1 MNTKK
6 KIIISAGGTGGHIY
20 PAIAVAQALQKRL
33 NNEVEFLF
41 VGASDRME
49 MEKVPKA
56 GFKIVGLWISGLQRR
71 ITYKNILFPF
81 KVISSIV
88 KSFGIINNFKPDAV
102 IGFGGYASSAVLYAA
117 SLKKLPTL
125 IHEQNSYAGITN
137 KILKDKVNKICVAYD
152 NMEKF
157 FPANKLVK
165 TGNPIRQDL
174 MDVTRKRSEA
184 IEFFKLDSNKKTVL
198 VLGGSLGARTIN
210 ESVFEGLEK
219 LKAANINLIWQT
231 GKNFS
236 KINSNKDPDKSGLNS
251 KKSANSSE
259 NNSSLEFRISNFQIR
274 EFIYEMDL
282 AYAAADVVISRAGA
296 LSIAELAQVAKPVI
310 LVPSPNVAE
319 DHQTK
324 NAMAL
329 VNKNAAILVKD
340 IDARNNLITETLNL
354 VNDSN
359 KQAELVK
366 NIRTFAMPNAAEL
379 IVDEVIKLMK

>member
-71 ITYKNILFPF
+71 ITYKNFLFPI
-81 KVISSIV
+81 KVITSV
-88 KSFGIINNFKPDAV
+88 LKSFGIINKFKPDMV

-152 NMEKF
+152 QMEKF

-174 MDVTRKRSEA
+174 MDVTSKRKEA
-184 IEFFKLDSNKKTVL
+184 IEFFKLNASKKSVL
-198 VLGGSLGARTIN
+198 VIGGSLGARTIN
-210 ESVFEGLEK
+210 ESIFDGLAK
-219 LKAANINLIWQT
+219 LKEANINLIWQT
-231 GKNFS
+231 GKNFK
-236 KINSNKDPDKSGLNS
+236 KINEV
-251 KKSANSSE
+251 ATE
-259 NNSSLEFRISNFQIR
+259 NHQPSTINCQP
-274 EFIYEMDL
+274 FIYEMDL
-282 AYAAADVVISRAGA
+282 AYAAADLVISRAGA

-340 IDARNNLITETLNL
+340 IDARNHLITETLNL
-354 VNDSN
+354 INDSN
-359 KQAELVK
+359 KQVDLIK
-366 NIRTFAMPNAAEL
+366 NISTFAMPNAAEL

>member
-56 GFKIVGLWISGLQRR
+56 GFKIEGLWISGLQRR

-174 MDVTRKRSEA
+174 MDVTSKRKEA
-184 IEFFKLDSNKKTVL
+184 IDFFKLDSNKKTVL
-198 VLGGSLGARTIN
+198 VIGGSLGARTIN

-219 LKAANINLIWQT
+219 LKDANINLIWQT
-231 GKNFS
+231 GKNFN
-236 KINSNKDPDKSGLNS
+236 KVNSNKEILNS
-251 KKSANSSE
+251 KKEGNVLE
-259 NNSSLEFRISNFQIR
+259 NNSSLEFRISD
-274 EFIYEMDL
+274 FIYEMDL

-366 NIRTFAMPNAAEL
+366 NISTFAMPNAAEL

>member
-1 MNTKK
+1 MNSKK

-56 GFKIVGLWISGLQRR
+56 GYKIEGLWISGLQRR
-71 ITYKNILFPF
+71 ITYKNLLFPI
-81 KVISSIV
+81 KVVSSIL
-88 KSFGIINNFKPDAV
+88 KSFGIINRFKPDAV

-137 KILKDKVNKICVAYD
+137 KILKDKVNTICVAYD

-157 FPANKLVK
+157 FPVNKLVK

-174 MDVTRKRSEA
+174 LDVSSKKQQA
-184 IEFFKLDSNKKTVL
+184 MAFFKLDTNKKTIL
-198 VLGGSLGARTIN
+198 VIGGSLGARTIN
-210 ESVFEGLEK
+210 ESIFEGLNKIKE
-219 LKAANINLIWQT
+219 ANVNLIWQT
-231 GKNFS
+231 GKNF
-236 KINSNKDPDKSGLNS
+236 DKLTPNF
-251 KKSANSSE
+251 E
-259 NNSSLEFRISNFQIR
+259 LRTSNF
-274 EFIYEMDL
+274 EVKDFIYEMDM

-340 IDARNNLITETLNL
+340 VDAKNNLVSETLNL
-354 VNDSN
+354 ITNEN
-359 KQAELVK
+359 KQAELVNQIK
-366 NIRTFAMPNAAEL
+366 TFAMPNAAEL

>member
-1 MNTKK
+1 MNSKK

-56 GFKIVGLWISGLQRR
+56 GYKIEGLWISGLQRR
-71 ITYKNILFPF
+71 ITYKNLLFPI
-81 KVISSIV
+81 KVVSSIL
-88 KSFGIINNFKPDAV
+88 KSFGIINSFKPDAV

-137 KILKDKVNKICVAYD
+137 KILKDKVNTICVAYD

-174 MDVTRKRSEA
+174 LDVSSKKQQAMD
-184 IEFFKLDSNKKTVL
+184 FFKLDANKKTIL
-198 VLGGSLGARTIN
+198 VIGGSLGARTIN
-210 ESVFEGLEK
+210 ESIFEGLDKIKE
-219 LKAANINLIWQT
+219 ANVNLIWQT
-231 GKNFS
+231 GKNFD
-236 KINSNKDPDKSGLNS
+236 KVNSNIEIINS
-251 KKSANSSE
+251 KKEDNALE
-259 NNSSLEFRISNFQIR
+259 NNSSLEFRISD
-274 EFIYEMDL
+274 FIYEMDL

-296 LSIAELAQVAKPVI
+296 LSIAELAQVAKPVV

-340 IDARNNLITETLNL
+340 VDAKNNLVSETLNL
-354 VNDSN
+354 ITNEN
-359 KQAELVK
+359 KQAKLVNQIK
-366 NIRTFAMPNAAEL
+366 TFAMPNAAEL

>member
-1 MNTKK
+1 MNIKK

-71 ITYKNILFPF
+71 ITYKNVLFPV
-81 KVISSIV
+81 KVVSSIL
-88 KSFGIINNFKPDAV
+88 KSFGIIKKFKPDAV

-152 NMEKF
+152 HMEKF
-157 FPANKLVK
+157 FPVSKLVK

-174 MDVTRKRSEA
+174 MDVTSKKNEA
-184 IEFFKLDSNKKTVL
+184 LNFFKLDAVKKTVL
-198 VLGGSLGARTIN
+198 VIGGSLGARTIN
-210 ESVFEGLEK
+210 ESIFAGLDQ
-219 LKAANINLIWQT
+219 LKEANINLIWQT
-231 GKNFS
+231 GKNF
-236 KINSNKDPDKSGLNS
+236 NK
-251 KKSANSSE
+251 ANSIQYPTF
-259 NNSSLEFRISNFQIR
+259 NIQH
-274 EFIYEMDL
+274 FIYEIDL

-329 VNKNAAILVKD
+329 VNKNAAILIKD
-340 IDARNNLITETLNL
+340 IDAKNNLINETLSL
-354 VNDSN
+354 INDSN
-359 KQAELVK
+359 KQADLVK
-366 NIRTFAMPNAAEL
+366 NISTFSLPNAAEL
-379 IVDEVIKLMK
+379 IVDEVLKLIK

>member
-1 MNTKK
+1 MNSKK

-56 GFKIVGLWISGLQRR
+56 GYKIEGLWISGLQRR
-71 ITYKNILFPF
+71 ITYKNLLFPI
-81 KVISSIV
+81 KVVSSIL
-88 KSFGIINNFKPDAV
+88 KSFGIINRYKPDAV
-102 IGFGGYASSAVLYAA
+102 IGFGGYASSAVLYVA

-137 KILKDKVNKICVAYD
+137 KILKDKVNTICVAYD

-174 MDVTRKRSEA
+174 LDVSSKKQQA
-184 IEFFKLDSNKKTVL
+184 MAFFKLDANKKTIL
-198 VLGGSLGARTIN
+198 VIGGSLGARTIN
-210 ESVFEGLEK
+210 ESIFEGLDKIKE
-219 LKAANINLIWQT
+219 ANVNLIWQT
-231 GKNFS
+231 GKNF
-236 KINSNKDPDKSGLNS
+236 DKADNIQLPIAIGTTFN
-251 KKSANSSE
+251 
-259 NNSSLEFRISNFQIR
+259 IQH
-274 EFIYEMDL
+274 FIYEMDM

-340 IDARNNLITETLNL
+340 IDAKNNLVSETLNL
-354 VNDSN
+354 ITNEN
-359 KQAELVK
+359 KQAELVNQIK
-366 NIRTFAMPNAAEL
+366 TFAMPNAAEL

>member
-41 VGASDRME
+41 VGASNRME

-56 GFKIVGLWISGLQRR
+56 GFKIEGLWISGLQRR
-71 ITYKNILFPF
+71 ITYKNVLFPF
-81 KVISSIV
+81 KVVSSIA
-88 KSFGIINNFKPDAV
+88 KSFNIINKFKPNAV

-152 NMEKF
+152 HMEKF

-174 MDVTRKRSEA
+174 MDVTSKRKEA

-198 VLGGSLGARTIN
+198 VIGGSLGAKTIN

-219 LKAANINLIWQT
+219 LKSANINMIWQT
-231 GKNFS
+231 GKNF
-236 KINSNKDPDKSGLNS
+236 KQLNSNIEIRNS
-251 KKSANSSE
+251 KNVFS
-259 NNSSLEFRISNFQIR
+259 NNSDLEFDFSNFKICD
-274 EFIYEMDL
+274 FIYEMDL

-296 LSIAELAQVAKPVI
+296 LSIAELSQVAKPVI

-366 NIRTFAMPNAAEL
+366 NIRMFAMPNAAEL

>member
-1 MNTKK
+1 MNSKK

-56 GFKIVGLWISGLQRR
+56 GYKIEGLWISGLQRR
-71 ITYKNILFPF
+71 ITYKNLLFPI
-81 KVISSIV
+81 KVVSSIL
-88 KSFGIINNFKPDAV
+88 KSFGIINRFKPDAV

-137 KILKDKVNKICVAYD
+137 KILKDKVNTICVAYD

-174 MDVTRKRSEA
+174 LDVSSKKQQAMD
-184 IEFFKLDSNKKTVL
+184 FFKLDANKKTIL
-198 VLGGSLGARTIN
+198 VIGGSLGARTIN
-210 ESVFEGLEK
+210 ESIFEGLDKIKE
-219 LKAANINLIWQT
+219 ANVNLIWQT
-231 GKNFS
+231 GKNFD
-236 KINSNKDPDKSGLNS
+236 KVNSNIEIINS
-251 KKSANSSE
+251 KKEDNALE
-259 NNSSLEFRISNFQIR
+259 NNSSLEFRISD
-274 EFIYEMDL
+274 FIYEMDL
-282 AYAAADVVISRAGA
+282 AYAAADAVISRAGA

-340 IDARNNLITETLNL
+340 IDAKNNLVSETLNL
-354 VNDSN
+354 ITNEN
-359 KQAELVK
+359 KQAELVNQIK
-366 NIRTFAMPNAAEL
+366 TFAMPNAAEL

>member
-1 MNTKK
+1 MNSKK

-56 GFKIVGLWISGLQRR
+56 GYKIEGLWISGLQRR
-71 ITYKNILFPF
+71 ITYKNLLFPI
-81 KVISSIV
+81 KVVSSIL
-88 KSFGIINNFKPDAV
+88 KSFGIINSFKPDAV

-137 KILKDKVNKICVAYD
+137 KILKDKVNTICVAYD

-174 MDVTRKRSEA
+174 LDVSSKKQQAMD
-184 IEFFKLDSNKKTVL
+184 FFKLDANKKTIL
-198 VLGGSLGARTIN
+198 VIGGSLGARTIN
-210 ESVFEGLEK
+210 ESIFEGLDKIKE
-219 LKAANINLIWQT
+219 ANVNLIWQT
-231 GKNFS
+231 GKNF
-236 KINSNKDPDKSGLNS
+236 DKADNIQHSTFN
-251 KKSANSSE
+251 
-259 NNSSLEFRISNFQIR
+259 IQH
-274 EFIYEMDL
+274 FIYEMDL

-340 IDARNNLITETLNL
+340 VDAKNNLVSETLNL
-354 VNDSN
+354 ITNEN
-359 KQAELVK
+359 KQAELVNQIK
-366 NIRTFAMPNAAEL
+366 TFAMPNAAEL

>member
-1 MNTKK
+1 MNSKK

-56 GFKIVGLWISGLQRR
+56 GYKIEGLWISGLQRR
-71 ITYKNILFPF
+71 ITYKNLLFPI
-81 KVISSIV
+81 KVVSSIL
-88 KSFGIINNFKPDAV
+88 KSFGIINRFKPHAV

-137 KILKDKVNKICVAYD
+137 KILKNKVNTICVAYD

-174 MDVTRKRSEA
+174 LDVSSKKQQA
-184 IEFFKLDSNKKTVL
+184 MAFFKLDANKKTIL
-198 VLGGSLGARTIN
+198 VIGGSLGARTIN
-210 ESVFEGLEK
+210 ESILEGLDKIKE
-219 LKAANINLIWQT
+219 ANVNLIWQT
-231 GKNFS
+231 GKNF
-236 KINSNKDPDKSGLNS
+236 DKLTPNF
-251 KKSANSSE
+251 E
-259 NNSSLEFRISNFQIR
+259 LRTSNF
-274 EFIYEMDL
+274 EVKDFIYEMDM

-340 IDARNNLITETLNL
+340 IDAKNNLVSETLNL
-354 VNDSN
+354 ITNEN
-359 KQAELVK
+359 KQAELVNQIK
-366 NIRTFAMPNAAEL
+366 TFAMPNAAEL

>member
-56 GFKIVGLWISGLQRR
+56 GFEIVGLWISGLQRR
-71 ITYKNILFPF
+71 ITYKNFLFPV
-81 KVISSIV
+81 KVISSIL
-88 KSFGIINNFKPDAV
+88 KSFGIINKFKPDVV

-137 KILKDKVNKICVAYD
+137 KILKDKVNKICVAYEH
-152 NMEKF
+152 MEKF

-174 MDVTRKRSEA
+174 MDVTNKRNEA
-184 IEFFKLDSNKKTVL
+184 IGFFKLDTAKKTVL
-198 VLGGSLGARTIN
+198 VIGGSLGARTIN
-210 ESVFEGLEK
+210 ESIFEGLDK
-219 LKAANINLIWQT
+219 LKVANINLIWQT
-231 GKNFS
+231 GKNF
-236 KINSNKDPDKSGLNS
+236 DKV
-251 KKSANSSE
+251 
-259 NNSSLEFRISNFQIR
+259 NNIQSPTFNIQQ
-274 EFIYEMDL
+274 FIYEMDL

-329 VNKNAAILVKD
+329 VIENAAILVKD
-340 IDARNNLITETLNL
+340 IDAKNNLITETLNL
-354 VNDSN
+354 LNDSN
-359 KQAELVK
+359 KQADLVK
-366 NIRTFAMPNAAEL
+366 NISSFAMPNAAEL
-379 IVDEVIKLMK
+379 IVDEVIKLMR